1 MSNSPI
7 DQSDL
12 ARLERIFGKL
22 SGPFTPEGGEQDLRA
37 IVNLEL
43 TQGLSFEVD
52 QEIISLVEAC
62 WKSGVF
68 VLQSDAWSNAG
79 TIRLHFPS
87 TTFADQFLTNVF
99 SDGDLYWSSGQK
111 SSILSNWTPLETFVQ
126 ITPEDWHWEINF
138 EFMFGNLD
146 NATLVESALAYLN
159 KTPEQIAD
167 EMTNEPSVIMRFP
180 YEFSHAI
187 TERLRTKE
195 NDRPEP
201 EGKIWDVLPDLS
213 CFDPSYFF

>member
-1 MSNSPI
+1 MPDNPI
-7 DQSDL
+7 DDSDL
-12 ARLERIFGKL
+12 KKLERVFGKL
-22 SGPFTPEGGEQDLRA
+22 SGPFTPTEDEQKLRNTVTLELAQDLC
-37 IVNLEL
+37 
-43 TQGLSFEVD
+43 FEVD
-52 QEIISLVEAC
+52 QKIISLVEAC

-68 VLQSDAWSNAG
+68 VLQSDAWSNTG
-79 TIRLHFPS
+79 TVRLHFPS
-87 TTFADQFLTNVF
+87 TTFADQFLTNLF
-99 SDGDLYWSSGQK
+99 SDGDLYWSSETK
-111 SSILSNWTPLETFVQ
+111 SSMLSNWIPLETFAQ

-146 NATLVESALAYLN
+146 NPTLVESALAYLN

-167 EMTNEPSVIMRFP
+167 EMMNEPSVIVRFP

-195 NDRPEP
+195 SDQPEP